1 MNKKDKKT
9 IIIFGVLELI
19 IGGILGFIY
28 LDNFQGEGELNN
40 SIIQFYLTL
49 NAIFLGTTI
58 LIGTLNI
65 GLLKIWDKMFNAI
78 LFSLGL
84 GLLCLATYS
93 LTFSFLSYTL
103 NIRVTPLFFTLLG
116 FVIGFNLGL
125 IRKRTVNKFG
135 AETNNGT
142 QQSV

>member
-78 LFSLGL
+78 LFSLRL
-84 GLLCLATYS
+84 GLLCLAIYS

-103 NIRVTPLFFTLLG
+103 DIRVTPLFFTLLG

-125 IRKRTVNKFG
+125 IRKRTFNKFG